1 MTTSLAIKNAI
12 LYFGDNSSMMTS
24 VCIIFIVLMSIL
36 GITIWREIVRKRGR
50 NRRNSSVHSS
60 EDESGLNWCSG
71 MCVMY
76 GLLILWML
84 AGEIDNNDGSLMVHG
99 DLSSHQNELAVDC
112 SHEDFSCCNYY
123 DNCSEGPNDTIDY
136 NTYVT
141 TIKKG
146 DTCPSFSSILYS
158 RDHMLGYSNHDCD
171 DTLYGCCH
179 VDVGCDQYAGP
190 SGIRTWEGFIGWTG
204 NEARDVDHLK
214 TYVPQLDIE
223 GSNCKTVGE
232 IINEYSQ
239 LSEKRGIQTVFKIIF
254 LIISGILSG
263 ILGIFYMLKGIYI
276 GIVTCCKKCR
286 EMRISCNPCTPC
298 DSCNPCN
305 LCKKRHKPR
314 IIIHSVEPFDS
325 SFDSSVDSSVDLED
339 NRSVIGE
346 HGSPRKHEGVYD
358 EEDAHQRLRGS
369 V

>member
-1 MTTSLAIKNAI
+1 
-12 LYFGDNSSMMTS
+12 
-24 VCIIFIVLMSIL
+24 MSIL

-50 NRRNSSVHSS
+50 NRRNSYVHSS

-71 MCVMY
+71 ICVMY
-76 GLLILWML
+76 GLLMLWIL

-190 SGIRTWEGFIGWTG
+190 SGIRTWEGFIGWTTG
-204 NEARDVDHLK
+204 AHHLK

-239 LSEKRGIQTVFKIIF
+239 LSEKRGIQTFFKIVV

-263 ILGIFYMLKGIYI
+263 ILGIFYMFKGIYI
-276 GIVTCCKKCR
+276 GIVTCCEKCR
-286 EMRISCNPCTPC
+286 EMRISCNPC
-298 DSCNPCN
+298 DACNS
-305 LCKKRHKPR
+305 CKKKNKPR
-314 IIIHSVEPFDS
+314 IIINSVESTDE
-325 SFDSSVDSSVDLED
+325 SVDLED
-339 NRSVIGE
+339 NRSVMGE

-358 EEDAHQRLRGS
+358 EEDAHRRLRGA